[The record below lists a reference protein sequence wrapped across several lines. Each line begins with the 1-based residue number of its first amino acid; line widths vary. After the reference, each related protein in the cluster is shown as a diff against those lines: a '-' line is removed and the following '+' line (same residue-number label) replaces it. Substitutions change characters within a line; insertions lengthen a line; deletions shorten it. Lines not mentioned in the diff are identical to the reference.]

1 MYSVMLNSPE
11 CGCKARVVVSSHQ
24 VCSYFMYSCD
34 EYHNHFVNKAEI
46 TAEELK
52 QRMAEIV
59 QMNPVEPEPVG
70 EIKRQ
75 LG

>member
-1 MYSVMLNSPE
+1 MLNNPE
-11 CGCKARVVVSSHQ
+11 CGCKARVEESSHEDG
-24 VCSYFMYSCD
+24 SYFMYSCD